1 MHRMEYYTIFK
12 INQQLIIYISINLCI
27 HLTYSDSK
35 NMIIFKNI
43 ELCCN
48 IISFI
53 YDIYNINDIIV
64 NYIIYNIMI

>member
-27 HLTYSDSK
+27 HLTCSDSK